1 MEELAQTNETA
12 LPGHRRGD
20 GRGFRVRR
28 DPCARG
34 RWQGQDVGKG
44 REPNRVAWPGA
55 VTTALWVKNPAPRP
69 SFDEV
74 CRLGCIWL
82 DRRYRCKRTSAI
94 HVVDVTRHDA
104 VGDVD
109 GK

>member
-1 MEELAQTNETA
+1 MEELAQANETA

-28 DPCARG
+28 DPCAHG

-44 REPNRVAWPGA
+44 REPTRGMARGGYHGSMGE
-55 VTTALWVKNPAPRP
+55 NPAPRP

-74 CRLGCIWL
+74 CRLGRIWL
-82 DRRYRCKRTSAI
+82 DR
-94 HVVDVTRHDA
+94 
-104 VGDVD
+104 G
-109 GK
+109 

>member
-44 REPNRVAWPGA
+44 REPTRNMARGVYHGSMGEESGPQAELRRGLQARVYMVGQ
-55 VTTALWVKNPAPRP
+55 
-69 SFDEV
+69 EV
-74 CRLGCIWL
+74 Q
-82 DRRYRCKRTSAI
+82 
-94 HVVDVTRHDA
+94 V
-104 VGDVD
+104 
-109 GK
+109 